1 MQDAVGDAH
10 VGHIAA
16 GGRAIAGPVGDG
28 GQGHFTG
35 PVLQNGAG
43 GGLGAV
49 IGPLVDDDGYGH
61 AGSIVVVVVP
71 GFDGGDSDGTR
82 LGGGQGASF
91 DSGYVGPFGNGEGYR
106 TVTGAAD
113 ATYPLTV
120 RAALYQDGNIL
131 SNSTDE
137 VTLTT
142 AGESIV
148 IGGDA
153 LIIVKQG
160 ATSQVYLRN
169 ENANSTWTN
178 AQLSIVRLT

>member
-1 MQDAVGDAH
+1 M
-10 VGHIAA
+10 
-16 GGRAIAGPVGDG
+16 
-28 GQGHFTG
+28 
-35 PVLQNGAG
+35 
-43 GGLGAV
+43 
-49 IGPLVDDDGYGH
+49 Y
-61 AGSIVVVVVP
+61 IVN
-71 GFDGGDSDGTR
+71 
-82 LGGGQGASF
+82 
-91 DSGYVGPFGNGEGYR
+91 YFG

-160 ATSQVYLRN
+160 TTSQVYLRN